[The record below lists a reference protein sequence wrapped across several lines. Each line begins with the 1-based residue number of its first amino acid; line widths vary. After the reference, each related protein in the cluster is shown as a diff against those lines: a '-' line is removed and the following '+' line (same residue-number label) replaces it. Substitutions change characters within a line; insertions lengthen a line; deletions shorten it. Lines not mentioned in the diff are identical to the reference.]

1 MYNYYID
8 QIKNKEKEN
17 EEMKKVNR
25 KKEKM
30 KRKSNFIKLFL
41 IL

>member
-17 EEMKKVNR
+17 EEIKKINR
-25 KKEKM
+25 KKEKI

>member
-8 QIKNKEKEN
+8 KIKNKEKEN
-17 EEMKKVNR
+17 EEIKKINR
-25 KKEKM
+25 KKEKI

>member
-17 EEMKKVNR
+17 EEIKKVNR
-25 KKEKM
+25 KKEKT